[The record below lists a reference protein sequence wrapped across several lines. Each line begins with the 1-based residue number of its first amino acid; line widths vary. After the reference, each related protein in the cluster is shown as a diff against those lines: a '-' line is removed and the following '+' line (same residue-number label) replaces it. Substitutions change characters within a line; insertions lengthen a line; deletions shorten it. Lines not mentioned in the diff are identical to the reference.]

1 MKLAIVMGL
10 IGSVVQVS
18 LAFAADFPAR
28 HAEVCVSRQIG
39 GRTVSVVSKE
49 KLAKFLVSTDSE
61 ASKLYITVETGPAP
75 RWRAIFRDTEFCA
88 TDPAC
93 LAPSASAPKPD
104 PADTSKINRKPPLG
118 VKPAPGEIA
127 LDNLAAR
134 QTLQTLRETLG
145 ESIQHATEQQPKR
158 YSTAD
163 TMMGQSYFDSMDDKV
178 KPIFCVGKDL
188 EPPPDPVV
196 IASPF
201 KDSLRLRANSDDL
214 RVKASDKNRFKS
226 LNPATINYTADNV
239 AGTRVAKGN
248 AALGYAFQLPFN
260 DYKPPGFS
268 FFDGEMIPYI
278 SAQQKLTKKNGELAT
293 HADADNVAVGTLFK
307 LDTQLDSFNGL
318 VNTFSAQPQYLWNTK
333 DKSEIAS
340 FRFIYQPLFIRTG
353 QTKINAPNALAE
365 YFGGAL
371 GASTLTLVFD
381 LRNDVGE
388 YTKRAADP
396 VAALAQDSFNRAGS
410 NFGFA
415 LSTDPNKAHA
425 VLRVTETLLYGFKG
439 SVRWLD
445 YFDSSLTFYLDSTSN
460 FGFSLSYTKGADEN
474 TAERAQTYMVGFAA
488 KF

>member
-1 MKLAIVMGL
+1 
-10 IGSVVQVS
+10 
-18 LAFAADFPAR
+18 
-28 HAEVCVSRQIG
+28 
-39 GRTVSVVSKE
+39 
-49 KLAKFLVSTDSE
+49 
-61 ASKLYITVETGPAP
+61 
-75 RWRAIFRDTEFCA
+75 
-88 TDPAC
+88 
-93 LAPSASAPKPD
+93 
-104 PADTSKINRKPPLG
+104 
-118 VKPAPGEIA
+118 
-127 LDNLAAR
+127 
-134 QTLQTLRETLG
+134 
-145 ESIQHATEQQPKR
+145 
-158 YSTAD
+158 
-163 TMMGQSYFDSMDDKV
+163 MMGGSYFDSTDDTV

-196 IASPF
+196 IATPF
-201 KDSLRLRANSDDL
+201 KDRLRLRANSDDL
-214 RVKASDKNRFKS
+214 RIKS
-226 LNPATINYTADNV
+226 SSKTFGNLNPATINYTVDNV
-239 AGTRVAKGN
+239 AGTRVVKGN

-260 DYKPPGFS
+260 DYIPQGFS
-268 FFDGEMIPYI
+268 FFDGELIPYI

-293 HADADNVAVGTLFK
+293 HADADNVAVGMLLK
-307 LDTQLDSFNGL
+307 LDTQLDAIPGL

-340 FRFIYQPLFIRTG
+340 FRFIYQPFFVRTG
-353 QTKINAPNALAE
+353 ETKINIPNGLAQ

-371 GASTLTLVFD
+371 GASTLTLIFD

-415 LSTDPNKAHA
+415 LSTDPSKAHV